1 MALDSVS
8 PEQFHAAEGVDDWR
22 VVAGVAWARFKTGS
36 FGVGLALL
44 NDIATLAETQGHHP
58 DLDLAYSHLTVRV
71 WTHAVQGLSTADIA
85 LARGVS
91 DLAARRGIRSV
102 PFDIT
107 TGQDRP

>member
-1 MALDSVS
+1 MAIDSIS
-8 PEQFHAAEGVDDWR
+8 PEQFLAAEGVADWR
-22 VVAGVAWARFKTGS
+22 VVEGVAWARFETGS

-44 NDIATLAETQGHHP
+44 NDIAMLAETLGHHP

-85 LARGVS
+85 LARGAS
-91 DLAARRGIRSV
+91 HLAARRGIRSV

-107 TGQDRP
+107 TEQDRP